1 MLSLAEVKAYGPQ
14 YKTVPVSRCMYA
26 DIRTPVEVMRI
37 LKTVSSQCY
46 LLESMEDSK
55 RWGRYTFLGYDPQ
68 MELACKDGTVQIRAG
83 TDIEVQT
90 EDPASF
96 LRQVLA
102 DNAAPRID
110 GLPPFTGGLVGYVAY
125 DYIQYAEPS
134 LHLEADDDEDILDF
148 DLFLFDK
155 VIVFDHLKQTIFLI
169 ANVRLDGAD
178 EHYQKALLELE
189 QMERLIR
196 RGKGADIAP
205 LRLQSPFQ
213 PMFSREEYCRMVEA
227 GKHYIREGDIFQV
240 VLSNRME
247 AEADGSLFDVYR
259 VLRTTNPSPYMF
271 YLSGKDM
278 EIAGSS
284 PETLVKLHNGTLFT
298 FPLAGTRPRGASDE
312 EDAALEQELLHNEKE
327 LAEHNMLVDLGR
339 NDLGRVSEFGS
350 VHVESYLDVL
360 RFSHVMHLG
369 STVKGTIC
377 KDKTAVDAVG
387 AVLPAGTLSGAP
399 KIRAC
404 QIIDEL
410 EGKKRGVYGGA
421 VGYIDFTGNMDMCI
435 GIRLAY
441 KKGRRLFV
449 RSGAGIVADSVPE
462 REYQECLNKIQ
473 AVVMAIRQAD
483 GGIDDDCAY

>member
-68 MELACKDGTVQIRAG
+68 MELACKDGTVHIRVG

-134 LHLEADDDEDILDF
+134 LHLEADDDEEILDF

-271 YLSGKDM
+271 YLSGKDL

-377 KDKTAVDAVG
+377 KDKTAIDAVG